1 MNIQNTDLRIFEG
14 KTVLVTGGAG
24 FVASHLAER
33 LIALGAKVIV
43 ADDLS
48 TGRMENLAAFA
59 AHPNF
64 TFIRAD
70 LNHFDEVALLFGA
83 RKIDFVFHYA
93 ALAGV
98 KAVIER
104 PLEVFKDIDGI
115 KYILAMARANGVK
128 KVVFSSSSEAYGE
141 PVTLPVREDGGLNV
155 TATDPYGLTKLVGE
169 NMLYHYWKRY
179 GLPTTS
185 LRFFNVYGPRQES
198 SAYGFVAGIFIK
210 KALAGEQ
217 PVIFG
222 DGTQTRDFVFI
233 DDNIEIALRAMLTDA
248 ANGHVVNV
256 GSGRQTTIMDFAE
269 RIYRIAGKEMRPTSA
284 PPRELE
290 VKYRCPD
297 ITKMKQLLNYEPQIS
312 IDEGL
317 RRTFEWYQKQNQ
329 RL

>member
-1 MNIQNTDLRIFEG
+1 MQNTDLRIFEG

-24 FVASHLAER
+24 FVGSHLAER

-48 TGRMENLAAFA
+48 TGRRENLAGIA

-64 TFIRAD
+64 TFIHAD
-70 LNHFDEVALLFGA
+70 VNHFDEVALLFGA
-83 RKIDFVFHYA
+83 RKIDYVFHYA

-104 PLEVFKDIDGI
+104 PLEVFKDVDGL
-115 KYILAMARANGVK
+115 KFMLALARSNGVK
-128 KVVFSSSSEAYGE
+128 KVLFSSSSEAYGE
-141 PVTLPVREDGGLNV
+141 PVSLPAREDGGLNV

-169 NMLYHYWKRY
+169 NMMYHYWKRY

-185 LRFFNVYGPRQES
+185 MRFFNVYGPRQES

-217 PVIFG
+217 PTIFG
-222 DGTQTRDFVFI
+222 EGTQTRDFVYI
-233 DDNIEIALRAMLTDA
+233 DDNVEIVLRAMLSED
-248 ANGHVVNV
+248 ANGHVINV
-256 GSGRQTTIMDFAE
+256 GSGRQTTIIELAE
-269 RIYRIAGKEMRPTSA
+269 RVYRLAGVELKPTYA

-297 ITKMKQLLNYEPQIS
+297 TTKMKKLLNYEPQVS
-312 IDEGL
+312 LDEGL
-317 RRTFEWYQKQNQ
+317 RRTFEWYQKQNPQ
-329 RL
+329 S